1 MNYDEINLLIVGDLY
16 IDESKASYI
25 AMGYKRYLVKFLLTL
40 LILQLTRVYI
50 KKAYSKIVHLIRK
63 ILDQVK

>member
-25 AMGYKRYLVKFLLTL
+25 AMGYKRYLEQCWGAGAGLFF
-40 LILQLTRVYI
+40 
-50 KKAYSKIVHLIRK
+50 
-63 ILDQVK
+63 